1 MTSPVIFHFYIIYL
15 FLVMFVL
22 FFSHPA
28 VSSSLQPH
36 GLQHARLP
44 CPLLSPGVCSD
55 SCPCSRWCHPT
66 ISSSVFCCSL
76 LLPSMFPSIRVFSN
90 ESALCI
96 RWPKYWSFRFS
107 TSPSNEYSGFIS
119 FRIDWFNLVVQGTLN
134 SLLQHHNSKALILW
148 CSAFFMPTLTS
159 VHDYWKNH
167 SFNYMDLFIF
177 VIIVKMKYSK
187 L

>member
-55 SCPCSRWCHPT
+55 SCPWSRWCHPT

-119 FRIDWFNLVVQGTLN
+119 FRIDWFNLVVQGTLQQSSPAPQLESIN
-134 SLLQHHNSKALILW
+134 SLVLSFFYANSHICTWLLEK
-148 CSAFFMPTLTS
+148 P
-159 VHDYWKNH
+159 
-167 SFNYMDLFIF
+167 
-177 VIIVKMKYSK
+177 
-187 L
+187 